1 MDDVKSI
8 LLCLDILE
16 SLKGQIFNRSAVSYI
31 EDAVRLTRQWLN
43 EQAEIADAMYDLL
56 DNEAQSFTLF
66 QKAETDARQIA
77 VWNCIIDAAAYL
89 CRRAYEVQGAKY
101 VPEPI
106 ELVGADTLERM
117 KHTYEEICN
126 GNI

>member
-16 SLKGQIFNRSAVSYI
+16 SLKGQNFNRSAVSYI

-56 DNEAQSFTLF
+56 DSEAQSFTLF
-66 QKAETDARQIA
+66 QEAETDARQIA
-77 VWNCIIDAAAYL
+77 VWNCIIDAAAYI
-89 CRRAYEVQGAKY
+89 CRRAYEAQGEKY
-101 VPEPI
+101 VPEPV